1 MNPPGAIPWIVTD
14 LLDGGRRHEELF
26 CEEDRTMKRR

>member
-1 MNPPGAIPWIVTD
+1 MNPRGTILWILTD
-14 LLDGGRRHEELF
+14 LLDVGRRHEELF